1 MKTSAYTF
9 ALLLFIVA
17 ISPAHAQKIP
27 LLNGDFEQW
36 EDSILYTDFFP
47 YSTSNPIA
55 YILTGAPNVVPVP
68 GCGGSATAAQ
78 LTTIDAGGE
87 IVPGVLNWN
96 DDPND
101 ILGVPYTGRPD
112 TFKACLSYDI
122 MPNDTAAITVLL
134 KVGSMLMGGFHEEYT
149 GSQLTP
155 IEVAIPLF
163 YLNGMTPDSL
173 VFVVSSGK
181 FDNEGVVGSTLT
193 IDKMR
198 FTGTTEQLPNGD
210 LENNTLVQTEIPT
223 DWATTNDFQVVLDG
237 PPSVTKSMDS
247 HSGMYALKLETTLVD
262 FDGTTDTVGFMT
274 NGEFTGDD
282 FEGGKPLPMSMSGN
296 YRPLGL
302 CGYYQYAP
310 VGNDTALGLVT
321 FSYFDTLA
329 GQRIQSDSFWIKFAP
344 AAMYTPFAM
353 PIDLSTFPH
362 DPDTAYVMFSS
373 SDLTDGGVTQSTVGI
388 GSVLMLDDLNFI
400 IIPGAVDALFEEKAF
415 NLYPNPVTTTLHLTW
430 ETATLQQASIWLYD
444 LQGRAIKHKPLP
456 SGSTQTQLSVS
467 DLPRG
472 MYIVKWLDEAGKV
485 WGSEKVVV
493 E

>member
-1 MKTSAYTF
+1 MKTLSF
-9 ALLLFIVA
+9 SLLLLVLSGITSLQA
-17 ISPAHAQKIP
+17 QQKIP
-27 LLNGDFEQW
+27 VLNGGFEQW
-36 EDSILYTDFFP
+36 EDSILYTNFSP
-47 YSTSNPIA
+47 YSTSNAIA
-55 YILTGAPNVVPVP
+55 YIITGAPNVVPVL

-78 LTTIDAGGE
+78 LTTIDADGE

-101 ILGVPYTGRPD
+101 IRGVPYTGRPD

-134 KVGSMLMGGFHEEYT
+134 KVDSMIMGGFHEEYT

-210 LENNTLVQTEIPT
+210 LENNTFLQTEIPT
-223 DWATTNDFQVVLDG
+223 GWATTNDFQVVLDG
-237 PPSVTKSMDS
+237 PPSVTKSLDS

-282 FEGGKPLPMSMSGN
+282 FEGGKPID
-296 YRPLGL
+296 YRPIGF

-329 GQRIQSDSFWIKFAP
+329 GQRVQSDSFWVKFTPTAT
-344 AAMYTPFAM
+344 YTPFAI
-353 PIDLSTFPH
+353 PFDLSSFPH

-373 SDLTDGGVTQSTVGI
+373 SDLTYEDITQSTIGI
-388 GSVLMLDDLNFI
+388 GSVLMLDELNFLRV
-400 IIPGAVDALFEEKAF
+400 GDAIDASFEKEAF
-415 NLYPNPVTTTLHLTW
+415 HLYPNPATTTLNLRW
-430 ETATLQQASIWLYD
+430 EIATHQQASIWLYD
-444 LQGRAIKHKPLP
+444 LQGRVIKHKPLP
-456 SGSTQTQLSVS
+456 PGSTHTQVSVS
-467 DLPRG
+467 DLPQG
-472 MYIVKWLDEAGKV
+472 MYIVKWLDEEGKV